1 MSGSAVVLSTRS
13 ERHVKA
19 ARARWGAPRVVRL
32 DSLDPRVREAVLA
45 LVAADLQ
52 AHSRESEGRP

>member
-1 MSGSAVVLSTRS
+1 MQPAATLNRS

-19 ARARWGAPRVVRL
+19 ARARWGPERVVRL

-45 LVAADLQ
+45 LVRADENARAA
-52 AHSRESEGRP
+52 ESDGRP